1 MKGNHDLLGFNLF
14 WSDCSS
20 GVNNLSKSFIFG
32 DFPGS
37 ISMFFQGFKE
47 DDYATLSNSTWG
59 TMAGFILASTKLLW
73 GESQACA

>member
-1 MKGNHDLLGFNLF
+1 MKGETMISLVST